1 MFEIAWQLDG
11 IFSKLCVFY
20 IFYSKYNNF
29 VIFTQNQRRTSLGSS
44 VYRQESIKKSIFG
57 WLFEYGT
64 FSITV
69 LMALLTKK
77 TFTRTWLSCESGS
90 KMFHIQIISG
100 IWNIVQG
107 FHIQEIVWI
116 WNLPNHYTN
125 GIADKKGIHQ
135 NSTILMSGER
145 VQRFS
150 QNLNNV
156 E

>member
-1 MFEIAWQLDG
+1 MNLGIMFEIAWQLDG

-90 KMFHIQIISG
+90 KMFHIRIISG
-100 IWNIVQG
+100 IWNIVQR
-107 FHIQEIVWI
+107 FHIFRRLFEYGTFPII
-116 WNLPNHYTN
+116 
-125 GIADKKGIHQ
+125 
-135 NSTILMSGER
+135 ILMALLTKKHSPELYYPDEG
-145 VQRFS
+145 V
-150 QNLNNV
+150 
-156 E
+156 